1 MGQTHMNQ
9 VTSTSTPSEPQ
20 DELVKP
26 PEITV
31 ERVEEIVAT
40 VETPTRKF
48 TGHLARFIGAGL
60 VIMSLYHLYNV
71 LATIPTQLFRATHV
85 LFVLFFTFLIYP
97 PAKRWKEKI
106 PWFDW
111 ILALAGVASMVY
123 IFVDFDEFVYRPVL
137 PNQWDVLFGGMAIV
151 LVLEATR
158 RSVGLALM
166 LLVVAFIAY
175 ALFGAYLPPPW
186 DHRGFGFDRFVGQTY
201 MTLEGIFGVPIDVSS
216 TYIILFTLYGAIL
229 DQSGAGKFF
238 VNLAFGLMGR
248 RRSGAGQT
256 VTFASFLLGGPS
268 GSGVA
273 TTVTLGAIAYPLL
286 KKAGYSKDAAGGL
299 LSAGGIG
306 AVISPPILG
315 AAAFL
320 IAEIL
325 RISYLEVIVM
335 AIVPTILFYYSIV
348 LMTELEARRF
358 ALQKVEIEAE
368 SPLQLTL
375 RYWYL
380 LSSLV
385 VIVIFLLLGFTAMM
399 AVFWSIIVAV
409 LLSVLR
415 QDTAVVPRWVGVTMA
430 LGIGA
435 SIVLMLNN
443 LVPRE
448 TAGLFAMAMLV
459 LALLVALIRRDK
471 EDVTRRLYQALEGGS
486 KQVLNVAVT
495 CAAAGIIVGVVTLT
509 GLGLRFSD
517 IIISLA
523 GGSLFFTLVLAA
535 IVLWILGLAL
545 PITASY
551 IIAAVIVAPAL
562 IKIGVPEYAAH
573 MFIFYYAILSEVS
586 PPVGLSPIA
595 AAAIT
600 GGNPFKTMMQAWKYT
615 LPAFIVPFMF
625 TLSPAGTALLF
636 KGTPLDILWTTAS
649 AMVGLTALA
658 TGVAGWLV
666 RPLTWIWRT
675 PLIFAGLL
683 LVYPEALQDAI
694 GISIFLAVLLMQL
707 VLQRRAP
714 TQPAPA

>member
-1 MGQTHMNQ
+1 MSQ
-9 VTSTSTPSEPQ
+9 SIPEPKPLEPQ
-20 DELVKP
+20 DDLPIKP
-26 PEITV
+26 PEITI
-31 ERVEEIVAT
+31 EKVEEIVAT

-48 TGHLARFIGAGL
+48 TGRIGKFLAVGL
-60 VIMSLYHLYNV
+60 VVMSLYHLYNV

-85 LFVLFFTFLIYP
+85 LFILFFVFLVYP
-97 PAKRWKEKI
+97 GAKRWKAKI
-106 PWFDW
+106 PFFDW

-123 IFVDFDEFVYRPVL
+123 IFVDFEEFVYRPVI
-137 PNQWDVLFGGMAIV
+137 PNQWDVLFGGLAI
-151 LVLEATR
+151 LLILEATR
-158 RSVGLALM
+158 RSVGVVLM
-166 LLVVAFIAY
+166 LLVAAFIAY
-175 ALFGAYLPPPW
+175 ALFGAFLPPPW
-186 DHRGFGFDRFVGQTY
+186 DHRGFGFDRLVGQTY

-238 VNLAFGLMGR
+238 VDLAFGLMGR

-286 KKAGYSKDAAGGL
+286 KKAGYNKEAAGGL

-315 AAAFL
+315 AAAFI

-325 RISYLEVIVM
+325 RISYLEVIAM
-335 AIVPTILFYYSIV
+335 AAVPTLLYYYSIV

-358 ALQKVEIEAE
+358 ALQQVEIEAD
-368 SPLQLTL
+368 SPLRLAI

-385 VIVIFLLLGFTAMM
+385 VIVIFLLMGFTAMA
-399 AVFWSIIVAV
+399 AVFWSIMVAI

-415 QDTAVVPRWVGVTMA
+415 ADTAIVPRWVSAVMGVSMVGSIALMA
-430 LGIGA
+430 SGLA
-435 SIVLMLNN
+435 
-443 LVPRE
+443 PRE
-448 TAGLFAMAMLV
+448 TVG
-459 LALLVALIRRDK
+459 LVAMGSLVFALGVAFFRRNA
-471 EDVTRRLYQALEGGS
+471 EDVTHRLYRALESGS

-495 CAAAGIIVGVVTLT
+495 CAAAGILVGVVTLT

-523 GGSLFFTLVLAA
+523 GGNLFFTLVLAA

-551 IIAAVIVAPAL
+551 IIAAVIVAPAI

-625 TLSPAGTALLF
+625 TLSPAGGALLF
-636 KGTPLDILWTTAS
+636 KGTPVEILWATAS
-649 AMVGLTALA
+649 AMIGLTALA
-658 TGVAGWLV
+658 CGVAGWLI
-666 RPLTWIWRT
+666 RPLNLLWRL
-675 PLIFAGLL
+675 PLVAAGLL
-683 LVYPEALQDAI
+683 LVYPEPTQDMI
-694 GISIFLAVLLMQL
+694 GIAIFLVVGLFQFVLH
-707 VLQRRAP
+707 RRTRVSASG
-714 TQPAPA
+714 

>member
-1 MGQTHMNQ
+1 MSQS
-9 VTSTSTPSEPQ
+9 VPESKPSEPQ
-20 DELVKP
+20 AELPIKP
-26 PEITV
+26 PEISV
-31 ERVEEIVAT
+31 EKVEEIVAT
-40 VETPTRKF
+40 IETPTRKF
-48 TGHLARFIGAGL
+48 TGPIGKLLAAGL
-60 VIMSLYHLYNV
+60 VVMSLYHLYNV

-85 LFVLFFTFLIYP
+85 LFILFFIFLVYP
-97 PAKRWKEKI
+97 AAKRWKEKI
-106 PWFDW
+106 TFFDW
-111 ILALAGVASMVY
+111 ILALAGVASMAY
-123 IFVDFDEFVYRPVL
+123 IFVDFEAFVYRPVI
-137 PNQWDVLFGGMAIV
+137 PNQWDILFGGLAI
-151 LVLEATR
+151 LLILEATR

-186 DHRGFGFDRFVGQTY
+186 DHRGFSFDRLVGHTY

-238 VNLAFGLMGR
+238 VNFAFGLMGR

-315 AAAFL
+315 AAAFI

-335 AIVPTILFYYSIV
+335 AIVPTLLFYYSIV

-368 SPLQLTL
+368 NPLRLAV

-385 VIVIFLLLGFTAMM
+385 VIVIFLVLGFTAMM
-399 AVFWSIIVAV
+399 AVFWSIVVAI
-409 LLSVLR
+409 LLSILR
-415 QDTAVVPRWVGVTMA
+415 SETALVPRWIGVLMG

-435 SIVLMLNN
+435 AIVLTMNGLA
-443 LVPRE
+443 PRE
-448 TAGLFAMAMLV
+448 APGLVAMASLV
-459 LALLVALIRRDK
+459 FALGVALIRRNAD
-471 EDVTRRLYQALEGGS
+471 DVTRRLYQALESGS
-486 KQVLNVAVT
+486 RQVLNVAVT

-523 GGSLFFTLVLAA
+523 GGNLFVTLLLAA
-535 IVLWILGLAL
+535 VVLWILGLAL

-595 AAAIT
+595 AAALT

-625 TLSPAGTALLF
+625 TLSPAGSALLF
-636 KGTPLDILWTTAS
+636 KGTPVEIVWATLS

-658 TGVAGWLV
+658 CGVAGWLV
-666 RPLTWIWRT
+666 RPLNMLWRA
-675 PLIFAGLL
+675 PLVIAGLL
-683 LVYPEALQDAI
+683 LVYPEAMQDLLGMAI
-694 GISIFLAVLLMQL
+694 FAAVLLVQL
-707 VLQRRAP
+707 ILQRRTP
-714 TQPAPA
+714 TQPALA

>member
-1 MGQTHMNQ
+1 MSQSIPESKQ
-9 VTSTSTPSEPQ
+9 IEPQ
-20 DELVKP
+20 DELPLKP
-26 PEITV
+26 PEISV
-31 ERVEEIVAT
+31 EKVEEIVAA

-48 TGHLARFIGAGL
+48 TGRLGQFLAAGL
-60 VIMSLYHLYNV
+60 VVMSLYHLYNV

-85 LFVLFFTFLIYP
+85 LFVLFFVFLVYP
-97 PAKRWKEKI
+97 GAKRWREKI
-106 PWFDW
+106 PFFDW
-111 ILALAGVASMVY
+111 VLALAGVASMVY
-123 IFVDFDEFVYRPVL
+123 IFVDFEEFVYRPVI
-137 PNQWDVLFGGMAIV
+137 PNQWDVLFGGLAI
-151 LVLEATR
+151 LLILEATR

-166 LLVVAFIAY
+166 LLVAGFVAY
-175 ALFGAYLPPPW
+175 ALFGAFLPPPW
-186 DHRGFGFDRFVGQTY
+186 DHRGFGFDRLVGQTY

-238 VNLAFGLMGR
+238 VDFAFGLMGR

-286 KKAGYSKDAAGGL
+286 KKAGYSKEAAGGL

-315 AAAFL
+315 AAAFI

-325 RISYLEVIVM
+325 RISYLEVIAM
-335 AIVPTILFYYSIV
+335 SIVPTLLFYYSIV

-358 ALQKVEIEAE
+358 ALQQVEIEAE
-368 SPLQLTL
+368 SPLRLAI

-385 VIVIFLLLGFTAMM
+385 VIVIFLLMGFTAMM
-399 AVFWSIIVAV
+399 AVFWSIMVAI

-415 QDTAVVPRWVGVTMA
+415 SETAIVPRWMSAVMGVAIVGSIA
-430 LGIGA
+430 LVA
-435 SIVLMLNN
+435 SGLA
-443 LVPRE
+443 PRE
-448 TAGLFAMAMLV
+448 TVGLVAMASLV
-459 LALLVALIRRDK
+459 LALVVAFLRRAAG
-471 EDVTRRLYQALEGGS
+471 DVTRRLYQALESGS
-486 KQVLNVAVT
+486 RQVLNVAVT
-495 CAAAGIIVGVVTLT
+495 CAAAGILVGVVTLT

-523 GGSLFFTLVLAA
+523 GGNLFFTLVLAA
-535 IVLWILGLAL
+535 VVLWVLGLAL

-551 IIAAVIVAPAL
+551 IIAAVIVAPAI

-625 TLSPAGTALLF
+625 TLSPAGGALLF
-636 KGTPLDILWTTAS
+636 KGSAVEILWATVS

-658 TGVAGWLV
+658 CGVAGWLL
-666 RPLTWIWRT
+666 RPLNLLWRL
-675 PLIFAGLL
+675 PLVAAGLL
-683 LVYPEALQDAI
+683 LVYPEPTQDMI
-694 GISIFLAVLLMQL
+694 GIAIFAVILGLQF
-707 VLQRRAP
+707 VLRNR
-714 TQPAPA
+714 QPLSPKMA

>member
-1 MGQTHMNQ
+1 MSHSIPEPKPVEPQEELPIK
-9 VTSTSTPSEPQ
+9 PSE
-20 DELVKP
+20 
-26 PEITV
+26 ISV
-31 ERVEEIVAT
+31 EKVEEIVAT

-48 TGHLARFIGAGL
+48 TGRIGKLIAAGL
-60 VIMSLYHLYNV
+60 VVMSLYHLYNV

-85 LFVLFFTFLIYP
+85 LFVLLFIFLVYP
-97 PAKRWKEKI
+97 AAKRWKQKI
-106 PWFDW
+106 SWFDW

-123 IFVDFDEFVYRPVL
+123 IFVDFEEFVYRPVI
-137 PNQWDVLFGGMAIV
+137 PNQWDVLFGGLAI
-151 LVLEATR
+151 LLILEATR

-186 DHRGFGFDRFVGQTY
+186 DHRGFGFDRLVGQTY

-286 KKAGYSKDAAGGL
+286 KKAGYTKDSAGGL

-315 AAAFL
+315 AAAFI

-325 RISYLEVIVM
+325 RISYLEVIAM
-335 AIVPTILFYYSIV
+335 AIVPTLLFYYSIV

-358 ALQKVEIEAE
+358 ALQQVEIDAE
-368 SPLQLTL
+368 SPLQLVA

-385 VIVIFLLLGFTAMM
+385 VIVIFLLMGFTAMM
-399 AVFWSIIVAV
+399 AVFWSIMVAI

-415 QDTAVVPRWVGVTMA
+415 ADTAIVPRWIGVLMGVGIAVA
-430 LGIGA
+430 
-435 SIVLMLNN
+435 IVLTANGIA
-443 LVPRE
+443 PRE
-448 TAGLFAMAMLV
+448 TPGLVAM
-459 LALLVALIRRDK
+459 ALLVFALVVAFFGRNAQ
-471 EDVTRRLYQALEGGS
+471 DVTRRLYQALEGGS
-486 KQVLNVAVT
+486 RQVLNVAVT
-495 CAAAGIIVGVVTLT
+495 CAAAGILVGVVTLT

-523 GGSLFFTLVLAA
+523 GGQLFFTLVLAA

-551 IIAAVIVAPAL
+551 IIAAVIVAPAI
-562 IKIGVPEYAAH
+562 IKVGVPEYAAH

-595 AAAIT
+595 AAAMT

-625 TLSPAGTALLF
+625 TLSPAGGALLF
-636 KGTPLDILWTTAS
+636 KGTPIEIIWATVS

-658 TGVAGWLV
+658 CGVAGWLV
-666 RPLTWIWRT
+666 RPLNLLWRA
-675 PLIFAGLL
+675 PLVAAGLL
-683 LVYPEALQDAI
+683 LVYPEMTQDMI
-694 GISIFLAVLLMQL
+694 GIGIFLVVLLIQL

-714 TQPAPA
+714 VKPALA

>member
-1 MGQTHMNQ
+1 MSQS
-9 VTSTSTPSEPQ
+9 VPESKPSEPQ
-20 DELVKP
+20 AELPIKP
-26 PEITV
+26 PEISV
-31 ERVEEIVAT
+31 EKVEEIVAT
-40 VETPTRKF
+40 IETPTRKF
-48 TGHLARFIGAGL
+48 TGPIGKLLAAGL
-60 VIMSLYHLYNV
+60 VVMSLYHLYNV

-85 LFVLFFTFLIYP
+85 LFILFFIFLVYP
-97 PAKRWKEKI
+97 AAKRWKEKI
-106 PWFDW
+106 TFFDW
-111 ILALAGVASMVY
+111 ILALAGVASMAY
-123 IFVDFDEFVYRPVL
+123 IFVDFEAFVYRPVI
-137 PNQWDVLFGGMAIV
+137 PNQWDILFGGLAI
-151 LVLEATR
+151 LLILEATR

-186 DHRGFGFDRFVGQTY
+186 DHRGFSFDRLVGHTY

-238 VNLAFGLMGR
+238 VNFAFGLMGR

-315 AAAFL
+315 AAAFI

-335 AIVPTILFYYSIV
+335 AIVPTLLFYYSIV

-368 SPLQLTL
+368 SPLRLAV

-385 VIVIFLLLGFTAMM
+385 VIVIFLVLGFTAMM
-399 AVFWSIIVAV
+399 AVFWSIVVAI
-409 LLSVLR
+409 LLSILR
-415 QDTAVVPRWVGVTMA
+415 SETALVPRWIGVLMG

-435 SIVLMLNN
+435 AIVLTMNGLA
-443 LVPRE
+443 PRE
-448 TAGLFAMAMLV
+448 APGLVAMASLV
-459 LALLVALIRRDK
+459 FALGVALIRRNAN
-471 EDVTRRLYQALEGGS
+471 DVTRRLYQALESGS
-486 KQVLNVAVT
+486 RQVLNVAVT

-523 GGSLFFTLVLAA
+523 GGNLFVTLLLAA
-535 IVLWILGLAL
+535 VVLWILGLAL

-595 AAAIT
+595 AAALT

-625 TLSPAGTALLF
+625 TLSPAGSALLF
-636 KGTPLDILWTTAS
+636 KGTPVEIVWATLS

-658 TGVAGWLV
+658 CGVAGWLV
-666 RPLTWIWRT
+666 RPLNMLWRA
-675 PLIFAGLL
+675 PLVIAGLL
-683 LVYPEALQDAI
+683 LVYPEAMQDLLGMAI
-694 GISIFLAVLLMQL
+694 FAAVLLVQL
-707 VLQRRAP
+707 ILQRRTP
-714 TQPAPA
+714 TQPALA

>member
-1 MGQTHMNQ
+1 MSQSIPESN
-9 VTSTSTPSEPQ
+9 SSEPPA
-20 DELVKP
+20 ELPVKP
-26 PEITV
+26 PEISV
-31 ERVEEIVAT
+31 EKVEEIVAT

-48 TGHLARFIGAGL
+48 TGGIGKFLAAGL
-60 VIMSLYHLYNV
+60 VVMSLYHLYNV
-71 LATIPTQLFRATHV
+71 LATIPTQLFRATHI
-85 LFVLFFTFLIYP
+85 LFILFFVFLVYP
-97 PAKRWKEKI
+97 GAKRWKEKI
-106 PWFDW
+106 PFFDW
-111 ILALAGVASMVY
+111 ILALAGVASMAY
-123 IFVDFDEFVYRPVL
+123 IFVDFEEFVYRPVI
-137 PNQWDVLFGGMAIV
+137 PNQWDVLFGGLAI
-151 LVLEATR
+151 LLILEATR

-175 ALFGAYLPPPW
+175 ALFGAFLPPPW
-186 DHRGFGFDRFVGQTY
+186 DHRGFGFDRLVGQTY

-315 AAAFL
+315 AAAFI

-325 RISYLEVIVM
+325 RISYLEVIAM

-358 ALQKVEIEAE
+358 ALQQVEIDAE
-368 SPLQLTL
+368 SPLWLIT

-380 LSSLV
+380 LSSLI
-385 VIVIFLLLGFTAMM
+385 VIVVFLLMGFTAMA
-399 AVFWSIIVAV
+399 AVFWSIIVAL

-415 QDTAVVPRWVGVTMA
+415 ADTAIVPRWVGVLMG
-430 LGIGA
+430 LGIA
-435 SIVLMLNN
+435 VSVVLMSSGLA
-443 LVPRE
+443 PRE
-448 TAGLFAMAMLV
+448 TVGLIAMGILV
-459 LALLVALIRRDK
+459 LALVVAFFRRNTPD
-471 EDVTRRLYQALEGGS
+471 ETRRLYQALESGS

-495 CAAAGIIVGVVTLT
+495 CAAAGILVGVVTLT

-523 GGSLFFTLVLAA
+523 GGNLFFTLVLAA
-535 IVLWILGLAL
+535 LVLWILGLAL

-551 IIAAVIVAPAL
+551 IIAAVIVAPAI

-625 TLSPAGTALLF
+625 TLSPAGGALLF
-636 KGTPLDILWTTAS
+636 KGSAVEIIWATVS

-658 TGVAGWLV
+658 CGVAGWLI
-666 RPLTWIWRT
+666 RPLNLLWR
-675 PLIFAGLL
+675 LLLVAAGLL
-683 LVYPEALQDAI
+683 LVYPEPTQDMI
-694 GISIFLAVLLMQL
+694 GIAIFTVIVGLQFVL
-707 VLQRRAP
+707 RNR
-714 TQPAPA
+714 QPLSPKMA

>member
-1 MGQTHMNQ
+1 MSQS
-9 VTSTSTPSEPQ
+9 VPESKPSEPQ
-20 DELVKP
+20 AELPIKP
-26 PEITV
+26 PEISV
-31 ERVEEIVAT
+31 EKVEEIVAT
-40 VETPTRKF
+40 IETPTRKF
-48 TGHLARFIGAGL
+48 TGPIGKLLAAGL
-60 VIMSLYHLYNV
+60 VVMSLYHLYNV

-85 LFVLFFTFLIYP
+85 LFILFFIFLVYP
-97 PAKRWKEKI
+97 AAKRWKEKI
-106 PWFDW
+106 TFFDW
-111 ILALAGVASMVY
+111 ILALAGVASMAY
-123 IFVDFDEFVYRPVL
+123 IFVDFEAFVYRPVI
-137 PNQWDVLFGGMAIV
+137 PNQWDILFGGLAI
-151 LVLEATR
+151 LLILEATR

-186 DHRGFGFDRFVGQTY
+186 DHRGFSFDRLVGHTY

-238 VNLAFGLMGR
+238 VNFAFGLMGR

-315 AAAFL
+315 AAAFI

-335 AIVPTILFYYSIV
+335 AIVPTLLFYYSIV

-368 SPLQLTL
+368 SPLRLAV

-385 VIVIFLLLGFTAMM
+385 VIVIFLVLGFTAMM
-399 AVFWSIIVAV
+399 AVFWSIVVAI
-409 LLSVLR
+409 LLSILR
-415 QDTAVVPRWVGVTMA
+415 SETALVPRWIGVLMG

-435 SIVLMLNN
+435 AIVLTMNGLA
-443 LVPRE
+443 PRE
-448 TAGLFAMAMLV
+448 APGLVAMASLV
-459 LALLVALIRRDK
+459 FALGVALIRRNAD
-471 EDVTRRLYQALEGGS
+471 DVTRRLYQALESGS
-486 KQVLNVAVT
+486 RQVLNVAVT

-523 GGSLFFTLVLAA
+523 GGNLFVTLVLAA
-535 IVLWILGLAL
+535 VVLWILGLAL

-595 AAAIT
+595 AAALT

-625 TLSPAGTALLF
+625 TLSPAGSALLF
-636 KGTPLDILWTTAS
+636 KGTPVEIVWATLS

-658 TGVAGWLV
+658 CGVAGWLV
-666 RPLTWIWRT
+666 RPLNVLWRA
-675 PLIFAGLL
+675 PLVIAGLL
-683 LVYPEALQDAI
+683 LVYPEAMQDLI
-694 GISIFLAVLLMQL
+694 GIAIFVAVLLVQL
-707 VLQRRAP
+707 ILQRRTP
-714 TQPAPA
+714 TQPALA

>member
-1 MGQTHMNQ
+1 MSQS
-9 VTSTSTPSEPQ
+9 VPESKPSEPQ
-20 DELVKP
+20 AELPIKP
-26 PEITV
+26 PEISV
-31 ERVEEIVAT
+31 EKVEEIVAT
-40 VETPTRKF
+40 IETPTRKF
-48 TGHLARFIGAGL
+48 TGPIGKLLAAGL
-60 VIMSLYHLYNV
+60 VVMSLYHLYNV

-85 LFVLFFTFLIYP
+85 LFILFFIFLVYP
-97 PAKRWKEKI
+97 AAKRWKEKI
-106 PWFDW
+106 TFFDW
-111 ILALAGVASMVY
+111 ILALAGVASMAY
-123 IFVDFDEFVYRPVL
+123 IFVDFEAFVYRPVI
-137 PNQWDVLFGGMAIV
+137 PNQWDILFGGLAI
-151 LVLEATR
+151 LLILEATR

-186 DHRGFGFDRFVGQTY
+186 DHRGFSFDRLVGHTY

-238 VNLAFGLMGR
+238 VNFAFGLMGR

-315 AAAFL
+315 AAAFI

-335 AIVPTILFYYSIV
+335 AIVPTLLFYYSIV

-368 SPLQLTL
+368 SPLRLAV

-385 VIVIFLLLGFTAMM
+385 VIVIFLVLGFTAMM
-399 AVFWSIIVAV
+399 AVFWSIVVAI
-409 LLSVLR
+409 LLSILR
-415 QDTAVVPRWVGVTMA
+415 SETALVPRWIGVLMG

-435 SIVLMLNN
+435 AIVLTMNGLA
-443 LVPRE
+443 PRE
-448 TAGLFAMAMLV
+448 APGLVAMASLV
-459 LALLVALIRRDK
+459 FALGVALIRRNAD
-471 EDVTRRLYQALEGGS
+471 DVTRRLYQALESGS
-486 KQVLNVAVT
+486 RQVLNVAVT

-523 GGSLFFTLVLAA
+523 GGNLFVTLLLAA
-535 IVLWILGLAL
+535 VVLWILGLAL

-595 AAAIT
+595 AAALT

-625 TLSPAGTALLF
+625 TLSPAGSALLF
-636 KGTPLDILWTTAS
+636 KGTPVEIVWATLS

-658 TGVAGWLV
+658 CGVAGWLV
-666 RPLTWIWRT
+666 RPLNMLWRA
-675 PLIFAGLL
+675 PLVIAGLL
-683 LVYPEALQDAI
+683 LVYPEAMQDLLGMAI
-694 GISIFLAVLLMQL
+694 FAAVLLVQL
-707 VLQRRAP
+707 ILQRRTP
-714 TQPAPA
+714 TQPALA

>member
-1 MGQTHMNQ
+1 MSQSIPG
-9 VTSTSTPSEPQ
+9 SKPIEPQ
-20 DELVKP
+20 DELPIKP
-26 PEITV
+26 PEISI
-31 ERVEEIVAT
+31 EKVEEIVAA

-48 TGHLARFIGAGL
+48 TGRLGQFLAAGL
-60 VIMSLYHLYNV
+60 VVMSLYHLYNV

-85 LFVLFFTFLIYP
+85 LFILFFVFLVYP
-97 PAKRWKEKI
+97 GAKRWKEKI
-106 PWFDW
+106 PFFDW
-111 ILALAGVASMVY
+111 VLALAGVASMVY
-123 IFVDFDEFVYRPVL
+123 IFVDFEEFVYRPVI
-137 PNQWDVLFGGMAIV
+137 PNQWDVLFGGLAI
-151 LVLEATR
+151 LLILEATR
-158 RSVGLALM
+158 RSVGLPLM
-166 LLVVAFIAY
+166 LLVAGFVAY
-175 ALFGAYLPPPW
+175 ALFGAFLPSPW
-186 DHRGFGFDRFVGQTY
+186 DHRGFSFGRVVGQTY

-238 VNLAFGLMGR
+238 VDFAFGLMGR

-286 KKAGYSKDAAGGL
+286 KKAGYSKEAAGGL

-315 AAAFL
+315 AAAFI

-325 RISYLEVIVM
+325 RISYLEVIAM
-335 AIVPTILFYYSIV
+335 SIVPTLLFYYSIV

-358 ALQKVEIEAE
+358 ALQQVEIEAE
-368 SPLQLTL
+368 SPLRLAI

-385 VIVIFLLLGFTAMM
+385 VIVIFLLMGFTAMM
-399 AVFWSIIVAV
+399 AVFWSIMVAI

-415 QDTAVVPRWVGVTMA
+415 ADTAIVPRWVSAV
-430 LGIGA
+430 ISV
-435 SIVLMLNN
+435 SIVSSIGLMANGLA
-443 LVPRE
+443 PRE
-448 TAGLFAMAMLV
+448 TVGLVAMASLV
-459 LALLVALIRRDK
+459 FALGVAFFRRNA
-471 EDVTRRLYQALEGGS
+471 EDVTRRLYRALESGS
-486 KQVLNVAVT
+486 RQVLNVAVT
-495 CAAAGIIVGVVTLT
+495 CAAAGILVGVVTLT

-523 GGSLFFTLVLAA
+523 GGNLFFTLVLAA

-551 IIAAVIVAPAL
+551 IIAAVIVAPAI

-625 TLSPAGTALLF
+625 TLSPAGGALLF
-636 KGTPLDILWTTAS
+636 KGSPVEILWATVS

-658 TGVAGWLV
+658 CGVAGWLI
-666 RPLTWIWRT
+666 RPLNLLWRL
-675 PLIFAGLL
+675 PLVAAGLL
-683 LVYPEALQDAI
+683 LVYPEPTQDMI
-694 GISIFLAVLLMQL
+694 GIAIFAVILGLQY
-707 VLQRRAP
+707 VLRNR
-714 TQPAPA
+714 QPLSPKMA

>member
-1 MGQTHMNQ
+1 MSQAIPDSKPN
-9 VTSTSTPSEPQ
+9 EPQ
-20 DELVKP
+20 DGLPIKP
-26 PEITV
+26 PEISV

-48 TGHLARFIGAGL
+48 TGRIGKFLAGGL
-60 VIMSLYHLYNV
+60 VVMSLYHLYNV

-85 LFVLFFTFLIYP
+85 LFILFFIFLVYP
-97 PAKRWKEKI
+97 AAKRWKEKI

-111 ILALAGVASMVY
+111 MLALAGVASMIY
-123 IFVDFDEFVYRPVL
+123 IFVDFEEFVYRPVI
-137 PNQWDVLFGGMAIV
+137 PNQWDVLFGGLAI
-151 LVLEATR
+151 LLILEATR
-158 RSVGLALM
+158 RSVGTALM
-166 LLVVAFIAY
+166 LLVAGFIAY
-175 ALFGAYLPPPW
+175 ALFGAFLPSPW
-186 DHRGFGFDRFVGQTY
+186 DHRGFGFDRLVGQTY

-286 KKAGYSKDAAGGL
+286 KKAGYSKEAAGGL

-315 AAAFL
+315 AAAFI

-325 RISYLEVIVM
+325 RISYLEVIAM
-335 AIVPTILFYYSIV
+335 AIVPTLLFYYSIV

-358 ALQKVEIEAE
+358 ALQQVEIDAE
-368 SPLQLTL
+368 SPLRLVT

-380 LSSLV
+380 LSSLI
-385 VIVIFLLLGFTAMM
+385 VIVIFLLMGFTAMM
-399 AVFWSIIVAV
+399 AVFWSIMVAI
-409 LLSVLR
+409 LLSILR
-415 QDTAVVPRWVGVTMA
+415 SETAIVPRWIGVVMGVGIAVAIA
-430 LGIGA
+430 LTANGVA
-435 SIVLMLNN
+435 
-443 LVPRE
+443 PRE
-448 TAGLFAMAMLV
+448 TPGLAAM
-459 LALLVALIRRDK
+459 ALLVFALILAFVRRDAQ
-471 EDVTRRLYQALEGGS
+471 DVTRRLYQALESGS
-486 KQVLNVAVT
+486 RQVLNVAVT
-495 CAAAGIIVGVVTLT
+495 CAAAGILVGVVTLT

-523 GGSLFFTLVLAA
+523 GGQLFFTLVLAA

-551 IIAAVIVAPAL
+551 IIAAVIVAPAI
-562 IKIGVPEYAAH
+562 IKVGVPEYAAH

-625 TLSPAGTALLF
+625 TLSPAGGALLF
-636 KGTPLDILWTTAS
+636 KGTPVEIIWATVS

-658 TGVAGWLV
+658 CGVAGWLV
-666 RPLTWIWRT
+666 RPLNLLWRA
-675 PLIFAGLL
+675 PLVIAGLL
-683 LVYPEALQDAI
+683 LVYPETTQDMI
-694 GISIFLAVLLMQL
+694 GIGIFLFVLLAQL

-714 TQPAPA
+714 AKPALA